1 MGFPRV
7 EWRAGGVTRKARGAS
22 SWSAG
27 GVQSPEWTTGRS
39 ARRRLRCSPGRSY
52 ATPVRV
58 PSSPQVVLPNEWAK
72 CSIQGMTTIE
82 RAATTA
88 RDGRTVAIE
97 NEIRLLRGIS
107 RFGWLRTRDAAVLVW
122 RRWARTPATAPD
134 LAPQQPN
141 ASALRMAQRT
151 LRRLRKQHAVLRS
164 RAPDGSW
171 IYALAAEGVRRLQS
185 RGINAISGKDL
196 IRTFSSSH
204 YRHRCIANEIAIRA
218 IVQGYRVATEREI
231 AQGLWLGGKDG
242 VGGKVPDV
250 LIQHDGAVWWVEVE
264 RSRKNAVE
272 YARLL
277 SWLGYVSIDKFNT
290 PHSKL
295 LGQNR
300 HWERVIFV
308 CTPAFQQRLVR
319 DLIVAGWK
327 SSQVAALLT
336 FSTVL
341 YKFQEIE
348 FQR

>member
-1 MGFPRV
+1 
-7 EWRAGGVTRKARGAS
+7 
-22 SWSAG
+22 
-27 GVQSPEWTTGRS
+27 
-39 ARRRLRCSPGRSY
+39 
-52 ATPVRV
+52 
-58 PSSPQVVLPNEWAK
+58 
-72 CSIQGMTTIE
+72 MTTIE

>member
-1 MGFPRV
+1 MEGVGAIVLERGRRPAARV
-7 EWRAGGVTRKARGAS
+7 SDGRPARLR
-22 SWSAG
+22 
-27 GVQSPEWTTGRS
+27 T
-39 ARRRLRCSPGRSY
+39 RCSPGRSH
-52 ATPVRV
+52 AASVRV

-97 NEIRLLRGIS
+97 NEIRLLRGLS

-122 RRWARTPATAPD
+122 RRWARSPATAPD

-204 YRHRCIANEIAIRA
+204 YRHRCIANEVAISA

-242 VGGKVPDV
+242 VRGKLPDI
-250 LIQHDGAVWWVEVE
+250 LIQHDGAIWWIEVE

-277 SWLGYVSIDKFNT
+277 SWLGHVGIDKFNV
-290 PHSKL
+290 SRSLL
-295 LGQNR
+295 LGQGR
-300 HWERVIFV
+300 HWEKVVFV
-308 CTPAFQQRLVR
+308 CTPVLQRQLVK
-319 DLIVAGWK
+319 DMTAAGWK
-327 SSQVAALLT
+327 QSYIRDLLGFCT
-336 FSTVL
+336 EL
-341 YKFQEIE
+341 YQFEDIR